1 MMCSGMVSP
10 DLVLRALSK
19 GADGVLVIGCHLGE
33 CHYLEGNY
41 SAQKRVAVL
50 QKLLAFTGIDPGRLR
65 VDWLSSAEAPTFV
78 RVATEFSQQIKA
90 LGPSPLKALEA

>member
-10 DLVLRALSK
+10 DLILRALSK

-41 SAQKRVAVL
+41 KTAKRVAVL
-50 QKLLAFTGIDPGRLR
+50 KKLLAFAGINPARLK
-65 VDWLSSAEAPTFV
+65 VAWLSSAESPTFV
-78 RVATEFSQQIKA
+78 RVASEFSKEIQA
-90 LGPSPLKALEA
+90 LGPSRLKIKA

>member
-10 DLVLRALSK
+10 DLILRALSK
-19 GADGVLVIGCHLGE
+19 GADGVLVIGCHMGE

-41 SAQKRVAVL
+41 SAAKRVAVL
-50 QKLLAFTGIDPGRLR
+50 KKLLAFAGIDPGRLR

-78 RVATEFSQQIKA
+78 RVATEFSAQVKA
-90 LGPSPLKALEA
+90 LGPSPLKLEA